1 VLHELHDAGVRLSV
15 DDFGT
20 GYSSLAYL
28 QRLPVNEVKIDKSF
42 VRELGRDPDRTAIVR
57 AIIDMGHILGLQVL
71 AEGVEDEP
79 TAQLLLDNG
88 CDLAQ
93 GWLYSRALSP
103 ADFRTWTAA
112 HQPAGEPAAEPWPA
126 PRQR

>member
-1 VLHELHDAGVRLSV
+1 M
-15 DDFGT
+15 
-20 GYSSLAYL
+20 
-28 QRLPVNEVKIDKSF
+28 KIDKSF

-71 AEGVEDEP
+71 AEGVEDEA

-93 GWLYSRALSP
+93 GYLYARALAP
-103 ADFRTWTAA
+103 ADFWGWMAA
-112 HQPAGEPAAEPWPA
+112 RQPAGREAAGEALPA
-126 PRQR
+126 PRAR